1 MNKQKMQVMFL
12 LFVTMFIL
20 GGLANTK
27 GIILEQIKGDIGLS
41 LSQVGLVLFVFQ
53 WGFVIA
59 SMITGYLTDKKGLRF
74 MMLAGAVSMT
84 TGLLLT
90 GFAGNALFFL
100 GFYSIVGLGIG
111 SMTVSINAI
120 IPALYKENAGS
131 MFNIANGIFGLGMIF
146 MPIIMNMMFDHSL
159 TWRYFYMG
167 LAVII
172 ALTMVVIAFSDLPK
186 PPAEELNIKEFLGTI
201 KNKEFLLVV
210 LFLMF
215 YVSAENAFMNFFP
228 IYYTSLDITNMSL
241 EEKRKVAAYVIASFS
256 VLFTI
261 GRFAGGLINYKLGEK
276 KTLVLFSI
284 LSVIALVASKLLAAQ
299 WVYLFMSVGLTF
311 SVLFP
316 TAAAI
321 GAKTTDKGGS
331 ALGFVYV
338 AAGIGGAMAG
348 WLVGILSDILGPSL
362 GFNIPIIFVVIMLI
376 FALLIKREQPEEKES
391 NAREAA

>member
-1 MNKQKMQVMFL
+1 
-12 LFVTMFIL
+12 MFIL

-27 GIILEQIKGDIGLS
+27 GIILEQVKGDIGLS
-41 LSQVGLVLFVFQ
+41 LSQIGLVLFVFQ

-74 MMLAGAVSMT
+74 MMLAGAASMT
-84 TGLLLT
+84 VGLFLTGL
-90 GFAGNALFFL
+90 AGSALFFL

-111 SMTVSINAI
+111 SMTVSINTI

-131 MFNIANGIFGLGMIF
+131 MFNIANGVFGLGMIV
-146 MPIIMNMMFDHSL
+146 MPIIMNMMFDNSL
-159 TWRYFYMG
+159 TWRYFYIG
-167 LAVII
+167 LAIII
-172 ALTMVVIAFSDLPK
+172 AVTMVVITFSDLPK
-186 PPAEELNIKEFLGTI
+186 PPAEELNIKDFLGTI

-210 LFLMF
+210 FFLIF

-228 IYYTSLDITNMSL
+228 IYYTSLDIANMSL
-241 EEKRKVAAYVIASFS
+241 EEKRKIAAYVIASFS

-261 GRFAGGLINYKLGEK
+261 GRFAGGFINYKLGEK
-276 KTLVLFSI
+276 KTLLLFSI
-284 LSVIALVASKLLAAQ
+284 FSVVTLIGSKLFAAE
-299 WVYLFMSVGLTF
+299 WVYLFMSVGLAF

-316 TAAAI
+316 TATAI

-348 WLVGILSDILGPSL
+348 WLVGVLSDLLGPSV
-362 GFNIPIIFVVIMLI
+362 GFNVPIVFVVIMLI
-376 FALLIKREQPEEKES
+376 FALLINKGKSQEHSS
-391 NAREAA
+391 NAKGVA